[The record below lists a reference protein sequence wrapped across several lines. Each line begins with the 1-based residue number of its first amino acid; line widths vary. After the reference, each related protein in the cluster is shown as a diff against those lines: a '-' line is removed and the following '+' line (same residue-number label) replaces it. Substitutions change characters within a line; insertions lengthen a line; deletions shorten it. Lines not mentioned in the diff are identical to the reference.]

1 MGPRWA
7 SLWRSCL
14 PGRCVLRERM
24 VTELFM
30 LKLGHE
36 QETSADPTGLQQLQ
50 RAKIHLSGM
59 IRFFERL
66 SEKDEGWMECGD

>member
-1 MGPRWA
+1 M
-7 SLWRSCL
+7 
-14 PGRCVLRERM
+14 LRERM

-66 SEKDEGWMECGD
+66 SEKDEGCMECGD